1 MLQRSAEGLVEATDN
16 EEDEV
21 INRFVDSDEQGFS
34 FLKSIYKDD
43 EQSNNQNSFNSVRG
57 SA

>member
-1 MLQRSAEGLVEATDN
+1 MDDVNATDN

-34 FLKSIYKDD
+34 FLKSIYNDD
-43 EQSNNQNSFNSVRG
+43 EKSVHENSFKSVRG

>member
-1 MLQRSAEGLVEATDN
+1 MEATDN